1 MRRRDLLRA
10 AALFPAA
17 AWLPQ
22 LGRPVAASADALAL
36 PGDDEAY
43 WSEVRRQFLIA
54 DGIFFNTGTWGAC
67 PKPVLDTLVR
77 NLTAFET
84 VFHQQPLDLAALRSE
99 LSALVGAP
107 PHTLVFTRNT
117 TEGMNVVA
125 HGLELA
131 AGDEILTTTH
141 EHVGGRCCWEAI
153 ARRHGLR
160 LVTFAPP
167 VPAESEDALLAAWQA
182 AVTPRTRVLSIS
194 HVFFTTGAIQP
205 VARLCAWAR
214 QRDLITVVDG
224 AHPPGMLAMDL
235 QAIDCDFFASSPHKW
250 LLAPKGSGFLYIGER
265 WLDRLW
271 PLVASGGWDDLALK
285 ADRFDHVGTRND
297 SLLVGFQAA
306 LTFHRTIG
314 SERVERR
321 IRGLATRL
329 DAGLRT
335 VPGVRLRS
343 PASPTLRSALVS
355 FEVEGIPSAEVIRR
369 LWESGPVRVRHV
381 SENGLDY
388 VRLSTHVYNTPG
400 EVDRVVEMIGEIAK
414 R

>member
-1 MRRRDLLRA
+1 VPVTSD
-10 AALFPAA
+10 PA
-17 AWLPQ
+17 
-22 LGRPVAASADALAL
+22 R
-36 PGDDEAY
+36 PGDDETY
-43 WSEVRRQFLIA
+43 WNELRQRFLIA
-54 DGIFFNTGTWGAC
+54 DGIFFNTGTYGAC
-67 PKPVLDTLVR
+67 PRPVLDALVG

-84 VFHQQPLDLAALRSE
+84 VFHQQPLDLPALRSE

-117 TEGMNVVA
+117 TEGMNIVA

-141 EHVGGRCCWEAI
+141 EHVGGRCCWEAV
-153 ARRHGLR
+153 ARRHGLG
-160 LVTFAPP
+160 LVTFTPP
-167 VPAESEDALLAAWQA
+167 VPAESEEGLLGAWQA
-182 AVTPRTRVLSIS
+182 AVTPRTRVLSVS

-214 QRDLITVVDG
+214 QRGLITVLDG
-224 AHPPGMLAMDL
+224 AHPPGMLATNL

-250 LLAPKGSGFLYIGER
+250 LLAPKGSGFLYISER

-297 SLLVGFQAA
+297 SLLVGFRAA
-306 LTFHRTIG
+306 LAFHRAIG
-314 SERVERR
+314 TERVERR

-335 VPGVRLRS
+335 LRGVHVRS
-343 PASPTLRSALVS
+343 PASPVMRSALVS
-355 FEVEGIPSAEVIRR
+355 FEIEGIPAKEVIRQ
-369 LWESGPVRVRHV
+369 LWEKGPVRVRHV

-388 VRLSTHVYNTPG
+388 VRLSTHIYNTPD
-400 EVDRVVEMIGEIAK
+400 EVDRVVGMIGEIATQQG
-414 R
+414 

>member
-17 AWLPQ
+17 AWLP
-22 LGRPVAASADALAL
+22 GVEWAAAPPADALAL
-36 PGDDEAY
+36 PGDDEPY
-43 WSEVRRQFLIA
+43 WNEVRRQFLIA

-67 PKPVLDTLVR
+67 PRPVLDALIR

-84 VFHQQPLDLAALRSE
+84 VFHQQALDLPALRNE

-125 HGLELA
+125 HGLDLV

-141 EHVGGRCCWEAI
+141 EHVGGRCCWEAV
-153 ARRHGLR
+153 ARRHRLG
-160 LVTFAPP
+160 LVTFTPP
-167 VPAESEDALLAAWQA
+167 VPAESEDALLNAWQS

-214 QRDLITVVDG
+214 ERGLITVVDG
-224 AHPPGMLAMDL
+224 AHPPGMLVTDL

-250 LLAPKGSGFLYIGER
+250 LLAPKGSGFLHISER

-271 PLVASGGWDDLALK
+271 PLVASGGWDDLAIK

-306 LTFHRTIG
+306 LAFHRAIG

-329 DAGLRT
+329 DAGLRAL
-335 VPGVRLRS
+335 PGVGLRS
-343 PASPTLRSALVS
+343 PGSPALRSALVS
-355 FEVEGIPSAEVIRR
+355 FEVEGMPSKEVIRR
-369 LWESGPVRVRHV
+369 LWEKGPVRVRHV
-381 SENGLDY
+381 AENGLDY
-388 VRLSTHVYNTPG
+388 VRLSTHIYNTPG
-400 EVDRVVEMIGEIAK
+400 EVDRVVEMVGEIAK
-414 R
+414 S